1 MERNSPP
8 FFVFTGGPGV
18 GKSTTLAALQ
28 KKGFRTFPESA
39 RSLMRGANTGLHKA
53 HPKKD
58 LILFRDKVLEKDIEF
73 YKKAHLD
80 PKKIAFFDRGILD
93 ILAFDAYRRTPHSKS
108 IDRLSNELIYNKKVF
123 FFPPWEEIF
132 ETDPEREESFE
143 DSVVASKCVQDV
155 YYKYHYELI
164 EVPKGTVES
173 RVTWIL
179 ENVQKF
185 I

>member
-1 MERNSPP
+1 
-8 FFVFTGGPGV
+8 
-18 GKSTTLAALQ
+18 
-28 KKGFRTFPESA
+28 
-39 RSLMRGANTGLHKA
+39 MRHANIGLHKA

-58 LILFRDKVLEKDIEF
+58 LILFRDKVLEKDIQF
-73 YKKAHLD
+73 YEKALLD
-80 PKKIAFFDRGILD
+80 PEKIAFFDRGILD
-93 ILAFDAYRRTPHSKS
+93 ILAFDAYRKTPHTKS
-108 IDRLSNELIYNKKVF
+108 IDHLSKELVYNKKVF

-155 YYKYHYELI
+155 YYKYNYELS

-173 RVTWIL
+173 RVDWIL
-179 ENVQKF
+179 ESVKEY

>member
-1 MERNSPP
+1 MENSSPP

-18 GKSTTLAALQ
+18 GKSTTLMALE
-28 KKGFRTFPESA
+28 KKGYRTFPESA
-39 RSLMRGANTGLHKA
+39 RSLMRGANIGLHKA

-58 LILFRDKVLEKDIEF
+58 LILFRDGILERDIDF
-73 YKKAHLD
+73 YKQALQE

-93 ILAFDAYRRTPHSKS
+93 ILAFDTYRKTPHAHK
-108 IDRLSNELIYNKKVF
+108 IQELASTCIYNKKVF

-132 ETDPEREESFE
+132 VTDPEREENFAE
-143 DSVVASKCVQDV
+143 SVCASAHVKAT
-155 YYKYHYELI
+155 YLKYHYELI

-173 RVTWIL
+173 RAEWIL
-179 ENVQKF
+179 KQIKNF